1 MSTQDFLVELGTEEL
16 PPKALKQLSEAF
28 TQGITDRLT
37 KANLNFG
44 EVKSYA
50 APRRLAVHISQL
62 DLQQPDQQIE
72 RRGPAIQAAYDAAG
86 NPTKALEGF
95 ARSCGADVNQ
105 LEKLE
110 KLETD
115 KGTWVVFKSLQPGT
129 ATEALLPNFVD
140 ESLAALPI
148 PKRMRWGASKVEFVR
163 PVQWLLMLLG
173 NQVIEAEILGLKSG
187 NQTRGHRFHHP
198 DSLTINTP
206 AEYADTLEKT
216 GYVLADFERR
226 KTRIREQI
234 LQAATQTG
242 GQAVID
248 EDLLD
253 EVTSLNEW
261 PVALTG
267 RFEERFLQVPAE
279 ALISTMKANQKYF
292 HVVAA
297 DGRMLPFFI
306 TIANIESRDPQQV
319 IEGNERVIRPRL
331 ADAAFFFETDQKQT
345 LANRRES
352 LKPVVFQQQLGS
364 LYDKSQRV
372 AQLAAKIAE
381 NVSGNAEWA
390 KRAGELCKT
399 DLMSE
404 MVMEF
409 PELQGIMGRY
419 YAQLDGEPAEVAAA
433 MEEQYFPRF
442 AGDNL
447 PETLTGC
454 VLSIADKLDTVVG
467 IFGINQPPT
476 GTKDPFG
483 LRRAALG
490 ILRIMVEKQLDL
502 DLAEC
507 VRWAMDLHTDL
518 PALHLE
524 DTVVDYVLERFRAW
538 YEEEGLAAEIF
549 LSVFARRPTKP
560 LEFNQRVQAVA
571 SFCRLEAAQALA
583 AANKRVSNILSKE
596 TTAEEAPQ
604 LQPAL
609 FQEAA
614 ESTLYETLNAK
625 AQAIQPA
632 LAARD
637 FTSALT
643 ELAQLKEPVD
653 TFFDQVMVMADDAAI
668 RNNRIAL
675 LSQLRGTFLQIA
687 DISLLQTKSS

>member
-1 MSTQDFLVELGTEEL
+1 MTTQDFLVELGTEEL
-16 PPKALKQLSEAF
+16 PPKALKQLSDAF
-28 TQGITDRLT
+28 TQGILERLS
-37 KANLNFG
+37 KANLSFG

-62 DLQQPDQQIE
+62 ALQQPDQHIE

-95 ARSCGADVNQ
+95 ARSCGAGVEQ
-105 LEKLE
+105 LE

-129 ATEALLPNFVD
+129 ATAELLPGFVD

-173 NQVIEAEILGLKSG
+173 DQVVEAEVLGLKSG

-198 DSLTINTP
+198 DNITISKP
-206 AEYADTLEKT
+206 HEYAELLENT

-226 KTRIREQI
+226 KARIRQQI
-234 LQAATQTG
+234 LDAATTTG
-242 GQAVID
+242 GRAVID

-267 RFEERFLQVPAE
+267 KFEERFLEVPAE
-279 ALISTMKANQKYF
+279 ALISTMKGNQKYF
-292 HVVAA
+292 HIVDAE
-297 DGRMLPFFI
+297 GKMLPFFI
-306 TIANIESRDPQQV
+306 TIANIESQDPQQV

-331 ADAAFFFETDQKQT
+331 ADAAFFYETDQKQT
-345 LANRRES
+345 LADRQES

-364 LYDKSQRV
+364 LFDKSQRV
-372 AQLAAKIAE
+372 AQLAAKISAAIG
-381 NVSGNAEWA
+381 GNADWA

-433 MEEQYFPRF
+433 IEEQYFPRF

-454 VLSIADKLDTVVG
+454 AVSIADKLDTLVG

-490 ILRIMVEKQLDL
+490 VLRIMVEKQLDL

-507 VRWAMDLHTDL
+507 VRWAYELYGNL
-518 PALHLE
+518 PADNLE
-524 DTVVDYVLERFRAW
+524 TTAVDYILERFRAW
-538 YEEEGLAAEIF
+538 YEEEGLAVEVY
-549 LSVFARRPTKP
+549 LSVIARRPTKP

-571 SFCRLEAAQALA
+571 NFTQLEAAQALA

-596 TTAEEAPQ
+596 ATAESVQ
-604 LQPAL
+604 LQPEL

-614 ESTLYETLNAK
+614 ESILFETLTAK
-625 AQAIQPA
+625 AKAIQPA
-632 LAARD
+632 LETRD
-637 FTSALT
+637 FTTALT

-653 TFFDQVMVMADDAAI
+653 SFFDQVMVMADDLAV

-675 LSQLRGTFLQIA
+675 LSKLRETFLQIA
-687 DISLLQTKSS
+687 DISLLQTKGA

>member
-16 PPKALKQLSEAF
+16 PPKALKQLSDAF
-28 TQGITDRLT
+28 TQGIVDRLG
-37 KANLNFG
+37 KANLEFG
-44 EVKSYA
+44 EVKGYA
-50 APRRLAVHISQL
+50 APRRLAVYIQAL
-62 DLQQPDQQIE
+62 ATQQPDQSIE

-95 ARSCGADVNQ
+95 ARSCGATVDQ
-105 LEKLE
+105 LE

-115 KGTWVVFKSLQPGT
+115 KGTWVVYKSVQPGT
-129 ATEALLPNFVD
+129 PTKDLLPEFVE

-148 PKRMRWGASKVEFVR
+148 PKRMRWGASRVEFVR
-163 PVQWLLMLLG
+163 PVHWLLMLLG
-173 NQVIEAEILGLKSG
+173 DEVVDAEILGLKSG
-187 NQTRGHRFHHP
+187 DTTQGHRFHYPHKI
-198 DSLTINTP
+198 TIHTP
-206 AEYADTLEKT
+206 SEYQSKLESA
-216 GYVLADFERR
+216 GYVLADYELR
-226 KTRIREQI
+226 KEKIRQQI
-234 LQAATQTG
+234 IEAASKTN

-253 EVTSLNEW
+253 EVASLNEW

-279 ALISTMKANQKYF
+279 ALISTMKGNQKYF
-292 HVVAA
+292 HIV
-297 DGRMLPFFI
+297 DNDDKMLPYFI
-306 TIANIESRDPQQV
+306 TIANLESKEPQQV
-319 IEGNERVIRPRL
+319 IEGNEKVIRPRL
-331 ADAAFFFETDQKQT
+331 ADAAFFYETDQKQS
-345 LANRRES
+345 LADRLPS

-364 LYDKSQRV
+364 LFDKSQRV
-372 AQLAAKIAE
+372 SQLAAKIAE
-381 NVSGNAEWA
+381 KIGGNSEWA

-399 DLMSE
+399 DLMTE

-419 YAQLDGEPAEVAAA
+419 YAKLDNEADEVAVS

-442 AGDNL
+442 AGDVL
-447 PETLTGC
+447 PSTLTGC
-454 VLSIADKLDTVVG
+454 AVSIADKLDTLVG

-490 ILRIMVEKQLDL
+490 MLRIMVEKGLDL

-507 VRWAMDLHTDL
+507 VSWAQELHGDL
-518 PALHLE
+518 PAE
-524 DTVVDYVLERFRAW
+524 DLQSTVVDYVLERFRAW
-538 YEEEGLAAEIF
+538 YEEEGMAAEVF
-549 LSVFARRPTKP
+549 LSVIARRPTKP

-571 SFCRLEAAQALA
+571 AFAQLEAAQALA

-596 TTAEEAPQ
+596 SITDSNT
-604 LQPAL
+604 LNTGL

-614 ESTLYETLNAK
+614 ENALYETLQAK
-625 AQAIQPA
+625 AEAIRPS
-632 LAARD
+632 LEARD

-653 TFFDQVMVMADDAAI
+653 NFFDQVMVMADDEAI

-675 LSQLRGTFLQIA
+675 LSNLRDTFLQIA
-687 DISLLQTKSS
+687 DISLLQTKAS

>member
-1 MSTQDFLVELGTEEL
+1 MSRQDFLVELGTEEL
-16 PPKALKQLSEAF
+16 PPKALKQLSAAF
-28 TQGITDRLT
+28 TQGIIDRLT

-50 APRRLAVHISQL
+50 APRRLAVHIGQL
-62 DLQQPDQQIE
+62 DLQQPDQQIS
-72 RRGPAIQAAYDAAG
+72 RRGPAIKAAYDAAG

-95 ARSCGADVNQ
+95 ARSCGADVNR
-105 LEKLE
+105 LE

-115 KGTWVVFKSLQPGT
+115 KGTWVVFNCLQPGT
-129 ATEALLPNFVD
+129 ATEELLPTFVD
-140 ESLAALPI
+140 ESLTALPI

-173 NQVIEAEILGLKSG
+173 DKVIDAEILGLKSG
-187 NQTRGHRFHHP
+187 NQTRGHRFHYP
-198 DSLTINTP
+198 DSLTISKP
-206 AEYADTLEKT
+206 SDYADTLEKT
-216 GYVLADFERR
+216 GYVLANFERR
-226 KTRIREQI
+226 KARIRQQI
-234 LQAATQTG
+234 LEAATPTG
-242 GQAVID
+242 GKAVID

-267 RFEERFLQVPAE
+267 RFEESFLQVPAE

-292 HVVAA
+292 HIIDT
-297 DGRMLPFFI
+297 DGKMLPFFI
-306 TIANIESRDPQQV
+306 TIANIESKDPQQV

-331 ADAAFFFETDQKQT
+331 ADAAFFFETDQKLT
-345 LANRRES
+345 LADRQES

-364 LYDKSQRV
+364 LFDKSQRV
-372 AQLAAKIAE
+372 AQLAAKIAAS
-381 NVSGNAEWA
+381 VHGNAEWA

-419 YAQLDGEPAEVAAA
+419 YAQLDGEPEEVAAA

-507 VRWAMDLHTDL
+507 VRISMTLHTDL
-518 PALHLE
+518 PAQNLE
-524 DTVVDYVLERFRAW
+524 DTVVDYVLERFKAW

-596 TTAEEAPQ
+596 ATAGEEQQ
-604 LQPAL
+604 LQPTL
-609 FQEAA
+609 FKEAA

-675 LSQLRGTFLQIA
+675 LSQLRNTFLQIA
-687 DISLLQTKSS
+687 DISLLQTKSA